1 MRRLSYILCF
11 FCLVIFTTVSA
22 SQPPPPPPPPNF
34 IPVAEELLP
43 LKTRV
48 VSISARDTPLRDV
61 LHVIA
66 EATGLNLV
74 MEKGVDPEMP
84 LTVTLSHITADDAL
98 NIIVTSVDYFYSV
111 KENIL
116 TVKAVD
122 TRMFELGLPPIIQD
136 YTVDIGGDILGA
148 AAAGLRGAITQRIG
162 VDTVAFRLWDSIEK
176 AIAGMPGIVS
186 FSVNRMT
193 GTIIVTATK
202 MALER
207 VEKYLTAIKKAL
219 NRQVIIEARI
229 VEVHLSETL
238 RYGIDWTAVFEG
250 PGMDQHIIKADTFAA
265 VVTEGLPHLHIG
277 TIGRDFTALLRA
289 LETQGNVRSLS
300 NPRVNIMNGQT
311 SLLNVGR
318 NVTFISRVETTITA
332 PAAERAP
339 ITTFTI
345 ETDTV
350 LSGIII
356 GIVPYISETGEVS
369 MTITPIVSDLVR
381 LEDKAFG
388 EVGENIIQISL
399 PTVDLRGLS
408 TTVRVKDEEMVIIGG
423 LMQERELLE
432 DSKVPVLGDIPLIGY
447 LFRSQKKL
455 AERTE
460 LVIMLKPTVVT
471 P

>member
-74 MEKGVDPEMP
+74 MEKGVDPEIP

>member
-1 MRRLSYILCF
+1 VRRLSYILCF

-74 MEKGVDPEMP
+74 MEKGVDPEIP

-289 LETQGNVRSLS
+289 LETQGNVRVLS

>member
-48 VSISARDTPLRDV
+48 VSISARNTPLRDV

-74 MEKGVDPEMP
+74 MEKGVDPEIP